1 MDYKEYKDHLRE
13 IVEEDA
19 KANDESN
26 KNAFVSYVLSTLFE
40 YEEIPEPMYLFLDNT
55 KVSGQR
61 VIRIDGMSFDETDHS
76 LILFIGDYDNL
87 ENDAYLSMKKIDNLY
102 WRLFYFLDEACNDKL
117 VSYLNLADD
126 SFRAGR
132 LIRDNMSVM
141 ADDAKSVL
149 KIKFFIASDKEL
161 DTRLLDKDILN
172 NDVRKKGKK
181 ASKTKKRIRKS
192 EYRGKPLE
200 LELWTIDRL
209 YELENAGISEA
220 VEINFFD
227 DFHFPG
233 IPCIKGEIGSG
244 LGYEA
249 YIGIIPG
256 KLLADI
262 YIEYGSKVLE
272 GNVRAFLGTTS
283 AKGVNNGIKR
293 TINTEPSKFFTYN
306 NGIAATAADVV
317 VETIDEQL
325 YITEVSDFQ
334 IINGGQTTATLS
346 EAVLKKTNSNLDGI
360 FVPMKLTV
368 IHDRVSTNEDGTLLY
383 DQMVHDIARY
393 ANSQNRVTAADL
405 FSNDPFHIWM
415 EKSSKKYLAPP
426 VNYPIP
432 TGWYYE
438 RARKKYQQEQF
449 KLRGDSLK
457 RFLAKYPKKQIITK
471 EQLAVYLTALDC
483 KPHIVSKGK
492 NWVMRE
498 FGSKITQ
505 EYRTNKANFNE
516 FYYKKCI
523 CAAIL
528 YRSVDNYLELHKKEP
543 DFWYKPGG
551 YKLNIVPYTIA
562 VIVNAIPS
570 GFSLDWETIW
580 KNQKLSD
587 TFMAEIERVTLSV
600 NMALCSVQG
609 VLVTEYCKKESA
621 WLYLRDS
628 IKYEPSRE
636 FLGDLIPISYEKEQK
651 ESAKKDQKQTDEFT
665 VAIDVVKKGPAYWKR
680 VASIGHDHNELST
693 VDLANLKLIIDLS
706 TTGKLP
712 FSPSGRIPARTMA
725 MIKAV
730 LAIED
735 KLESEGYL
743 KDQDDNTDKLIIT
756 DYRLH

>member
-1 MDYKEYKDHLRE
+1 MDYKEYRDYLRE
-13 IVEEDA
+13 IVTDDA
-19 KANDESN
+19 KANDESD
-26 KNAFVSYVLSTLFE
+26 KNAFVSYALSTLFE
-40 YEEIPEPMYLFLDNT
+40 YEEIPEPMYLFLENT
-55 KVSGQR
+55 KASGQR
-61 VIRIDGMSFDETDHS
+61 IIRIDGMSFDETDHS

-87 ENDAYLSMKKIDNLY
+87 EDDAYLSMKTIDDLY

-117 VSYLNLADD
+117 GGYLNQADD

-132 LIRDNMSVM
+132 LIRDNMSAI
-141 ADDAKSVL
+141 ADEANSVL
-149 KIKFFIASDKEL
+149 KIKFFIISDKEL
-161 DTRLLDKDILN
+161 ETRLLDKSILDN
-172 NDVRKKGKK
+172 ETSKKGKK
-181 ASKTKKRIRKS
+181 PSKTKKRIRKS
-192 EYRGKPLE
+192 EYRGKTLE

-220 VEINFFD
+220 VEINFSE
-227 DFHFPG
+227 DFHFSG
-233 IPCIKGEIGSG
+233 IPCLKGEIGSG

-262 YIEYGSKVLE
+262 YIEYGSKILE

-293 TINTEPSKFFTYN
+293 TINTAPSKFFTYN
-306 NGIAATAADVV
+306 NGIAATAADVTI
-317 VETIDEQL
+317 ETIDDQL

-334 IINGGQTTATLS
+334 IINGGQTTATLA
-346 EAVLKKTNSNLDGI
+346 EAVLKKTNPDLDGI

-368 IHDRVSTNEDGTLLY
+368 IHDRVSENEDGTLLY

-415 EKSSKKYLAPP
+415 EKASKKYLAPP

-438 RARKKYQQEQF
+438 RSRKKYQQEQF

-471 EQLAVYLTALDC
+471 EQLAMYLTALDC

-498 FGSKITQ
+498 FGGRITQ
-505 EYRTNKANFNE
+505 EYRANKEGFNE
-516 FYYKKCI
+516 FYYKKCV
-523 CAAIL
+523 CAAII
-528 YRSVDNYLELHKKEP
+528 YRSVDNYLESHKKEP
-543 DFWYKPGG
+543 GFWYKPGG

-562 VIVNAIPS
+562 IIVNAIPS

-580 KNQKLSD
+580 KNQRLSD
-587 TFMAEIERVTLSV
+587 TFMAEIEKVTYSV
-600 NMALCSVQG
+600 NNALCNVQG
-609 VLVTEYCKKESA
+609 VLVTEYCKKEAA
-621 WLYLRDS
+621 WVHLRDS
-628 IKYEPSRE
+628 IKYEPARDFLRE
-636 FLGDLIPISYEKEQK
+636 LISTSYEKEQK
-651 ESAKKDQKQTDEFT
+651 DSAKKDQKQTDDFT
-665 VAIDVVKKGPAYWKR
+665 VALDVIKKGPSYWKKV
-680 VASIGHDHNELST
+680 VAIGHSHNELSA
-693 VDLANLKLIIDLS
+693 VDLTNLKQIIDLA

-712 FSPSGRIPARTMA
+712 YSPSGRIPSRTMT

-743 KDQDDNTDKLIIT
+743 KGQDDDTDKLTIT
-756 DYRLH
+756 DYRMH

>member
-26 KNAFVSYVLSTLFE
+26 KNAFVGYVLSTLFE

-449 KLRGDSLK
+449 KLRGDSFK